1 MIRSTPYQAPTK
13 VCFRNSN
20 GTVIETVYDV
30 FGRASDPPIF
40 MIAGLGAQMISWD
53 EQFCAQ
59 LAGYGYRVIRFDNR
73 DVGLATKFAGMAPPD
88 IGRLLQA
95 RLEGTTDDFSLP
107 YSLHDMVADTIA
119 LMDELDIEKAHV
131 VGASMGGA
139 IAQLLTIKH
148 PERVLTL
155 TAMMTSSGCR
165 ELPLPKPEAMAVFM
179 RPPARNRTEYIDNA
193 LMGWRLMY
201 GSGYQLDEE
210 EARSR
215 AACFYDRAYYPE
227 GSARQLAATAALSS
241 LKPMLRTIRVPTLVI
256 HGDEDP
262 LFPIECG
269 RDIAVSVPGAKMI
282 VLEGVGHSL
291 PKPIWSEVIA
301 SMATALEYHAVS

>member
-13 VCFRNSN
+13 VCLKNAN
-20 GTVIETVYDV
+20 GTVVETVYDI
-30 FGRASDPPIF
+30 FGSPSDPSVLL
-40 MIAGLGAQMISWD
+40 IAGLGAQMISWD

-73 DVGLATKFAGMAPPD
+73 DVGLATKFDGMETPD

-95 RLEGTTDDFSLP
+95 RLEGAVDDCSLP

-119 LMDELDIEKAHV
+119 LMDELDIEKAHIM
-131 VGASMGGA
+131 GASMGGA

-155 TAMMTSSGCR
+155 TAMMTSSGSPD
-165 ELPLPKPEAMAVFM
+165 LPLPKPEAVAVFM
-179 RPPARNRTEYIDNA
+179 RPPSTNRSEYIDNA
-193 LMGWRLMY
+193 LIGWRLMY
-201 GSGYQLDEE
+201 GSGYPLDEE

-215 AACFYDRAYYPE
+215 AACFFDRAYYPE

-241 LKPMLRTIRVPTLVI
+241 LKPMLGSVTVPTLVI

-269 RDIAVSVPGAKMI
+269 RDIAVSVPG
-282 VLEGVGHSL
+282 G
-291 PKPIWSEVIA
+291 
-301 SMATALEYHAVS
+301 